1 MEVFY
6 TWATCEDFELNKT
19 CHAAANKIPKT
30 IRYLNEI
37 S

>member
-6 TWATCEDFELNKT
+6 DWTAYEDFELNKT
-19 CHAAANKIPKT
+19 CHTAANKIPKT
-30 IRYLNEI
+30 IGYLNEI